1 MDFTIPDTRQV
12 ENSDGKPTTPTDTKL
27 GSDALSFIADR
38 SWARQAFLLSDGEM
52 MDQIDTKNRYWT
64 SAQTKFTDT
73 RMGCNIGV
81 NSRPQFTRYSDI
93 RVKGRLAGRNEVTLQ
108 NKSGNYG
115 MGRYYSEAIDDT
127 SQTIYLRFGV
137 PQFNSLTDFFSKAFN
152 PDWVTMVRTGR
163 SSSMLRD
170 VATAVGTVVA
180 AVAMPALS
188 LMVVGLKLATFF
200 FGRSTSKFYTLK
212 PTMHMYWS
220 AVGMLVNTLSVN
232 SGILPTYL
240 ANESAQKINDVY
252 KIDNEM
258 IGKLRALMPD
268 ILTDNQGFNP
278 FAFANKA
285 QRLANQLNQNLY
297 EEADKATPTDYLG
310 LVKKQSAMDD
320 RTETDYTKKD
330 DTGIFGD
337 ITGIL
342 TLPAW
347 INKTL
352 SFGYYKTSEDKDSS
366 PKTELKPNIDPKTGE
381 EKKNSWWTEFGTYF
395 DAELREGSQF
405 AVFKVNHSG
414 SPNESFTNSV
424 MESDLSNKFNQTS
437 STAREARFTFAD
449 GNLGGGF
456 VGDILGKIGTAVTD
470 VATGLLSGV
479 TFGIS
484 DALKGLAGGGFID
497 IPKHYQSSNARL
509 PSATYTME
517 LISPYGNAISR
528 LQNIY
533 IPLAMIMAGGM
544 PLSTGKQSYSSPF
557 LVQLFDQGR
566 CQIQLGMIT
575 EITITRGTS
584 NLAFNRQGKP
594 LAMEVRFTI
603 EDLSSI
609 MHMPISTGSL
619 FGAIKDTVGTAVNP
633 KGNNSTLD
641 EDNILIDYLAVL
653 AGQDMY
659 TQIYPMPKAKL
670 KLAKL
675 ITQNEKM
682 ISPAY
687 WASVFHES
695 ATSGM
700 MKYLTLGVVNAMG
713 GLVSENQGVKR
724 DGR

>member
-27 GSDALSFIADR
+27 GSDTLSFIADR
-38 SWARQAFLLSDGEM
+38 SWARQAFLLSDEEM
-52 MDQIDTKNRYWT
+52 MDQIDIKNRYWT

-127 SQTIYLRFGV
+127 SQTVYLRFGV
-137 PQFNSLTDFFSKAFN
+137 PQFNSLTDFFSKAFD

-170 VATAVGTVVA
+170 VATAVGTVIA
-180 AVAMPALS
+180 AVAAPALS
-188 LMVVGLKLATFF
+188 LLVVGVKMATFF
-200 FGRSTSKFYTLK
+200 FGRATSKFYTLK

-240 ANESAQKINDVY
+240 ADKTAQKINEVY

-258 IGKLRALMPD
+258 IGRLRSMLPD

-297 EEADKATPTDYLG
+297 EEADKGTPTDYLG
-310 LVKKQSAMDD
+310 LVKKQAGDD
-320 RTETDYTKKD
+320 RTITDYTKKD
-330 DTGIFGD
+330 DTGIMGD
-337 ITGIL
+337 ITGVL

-347 INKTL
+347 VDKTL
-352 SFGYYKTSEDKDSS
+352 SFGYYSTNEDKDAA

-381 EKKNSWWTEFGTYF
+381 EKKNSWWTEFGNYF
-395 DAELREGSQF
+395 DAELREGAQF
-405 AVFKVNHSG
+405 AVFKVNHTG
-414 SPNESFTNSV
+414 SPSESFTNSAV
-424 MESDLSNKFNQTS
+424 ESELSNKFNQTS
-437 STAREARFTFAD
+437 SAAREARFTFAD
-449 GNLGGGF
+449 GNLVGGF
-456 VGDILGKIGTAVTD
+456 VGDVLGKIGTAVSD

-484 DALKGLAGGGFID
+484 DALKGLAGGGFVD

-509 PSATYTME
+509 PSASYTMH

-533 IPLAMIMAGGM
+533 IPLAMIMAGGL

-594 LAMEVRFTI
+594 LAFEVRFTV

-619 FGAIKDTVGTAVNP
+619 FGALKDAAGAAVNAN
-633 KGNNSTLD
+633 GNNSTMD
-641 EDNILIDYLAVL
+641 EDNILVDYLAVL

-659 TQIYPMPKAKL
+659 SQIYPMPKAKL

-713 GLVSENQGVKR
+713 ALTSENSSITK